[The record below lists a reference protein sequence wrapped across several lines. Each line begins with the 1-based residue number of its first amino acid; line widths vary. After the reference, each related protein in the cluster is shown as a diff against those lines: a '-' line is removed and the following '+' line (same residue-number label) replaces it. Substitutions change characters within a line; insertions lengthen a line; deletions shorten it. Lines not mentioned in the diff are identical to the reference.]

1 MNKQRLVVVA
11 TAVLGGMG
19 SFLPWISIMGISA
32 NGMQGGDGYITLVLF
47 LPALIISL
55 VGDRTKNLGMGKIL
69 GSIIPAL
76 LASAIAF
83 MKISDIPMGLGIG
96 LILIAVAP
104 LLMTIGAFVIKDK
117 TN

>member
-1 MNKQRLVVVA
+1 
-11 TAVLGGMG
+11 
-19 SFLPWISIMGISA
+19 
-32 NGMQGGDGYITLVLF
+32 
-47 LPALIISL
+47 
-55 VGDRTKNLGMGKIL
+55 
-69 GSIIPAL
+69 
-76 LASAIAF
+76 